1 VKPLYLGLG
10 KYLAGMVE
18 LEKTEASV
26 KKVDRQGRI
35 CIPIEWRREWKSN
48 RVVLVKREK
57 GIEITPMDII
67 PPSSLFDSIE
77 IPDDVDFTDPHSV
90 KKAFLELKE
99 Q

>member
-1 VKPLYLGLG
+1 MVE
-10 KYLAGMVE
+10 MVE
-18 LEKTEASV
+18 LEETEGFV

-48 RVVLVKREK
+48 RVVLRKREK
-57 GIEITPMDII
+57 RIEITPMDII

-77 IPDDVDFTDPHSV
+77 IPDEVDFTDPHSV

-99 Q
+99 K

>member
-1 VKPLYLGLG
+1 VKPLYVGLG
-10 KYLAGMVE
+10 KDLVEMVE

-35 CIPIEWRREWKSN
+35 CIPIKWRREWKSN
-48 RVVLVKREK
+48 RVVLIKREK
-57 GIEITPMDII
+57 RIEITSMDII

>member
-1 VKPLYLGLG
+1 
-10 KYLAGMVE
+10 MVE
-18 LEKTEASV
+18 MIELEETEGFV

-48 RVVLVKREK
+48 RVVLRKREK
-57 GIEITPMDII
+57 RIEITPMDII

-77 IPDDVDFTDPHSV
+77 IPDKVDFTDPHSV